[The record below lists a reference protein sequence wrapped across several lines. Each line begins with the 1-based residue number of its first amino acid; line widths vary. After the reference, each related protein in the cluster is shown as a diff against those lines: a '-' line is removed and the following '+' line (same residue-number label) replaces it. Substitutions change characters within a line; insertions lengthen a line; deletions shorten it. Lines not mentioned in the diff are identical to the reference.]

1 MDVSTTSGSDV
12 LARLTTRRY
21 LLGMAFQGVWWA
33 GYLLFPFVLA
43 KSLHASGAL
52 VTLAVTMD
60 TAGLLLALY
69 WGHLM
74 AHSGR
79 RRWLL
84 RGGLGGRLVLLLTPL
99 ATTPVAFVALLAVVH
114 FFGSLVYPAVNG
126 ILQANLPADRRGRV
140 FGMGALI
147 QNLTTAAT
155 SLVAGALLER
165 DAGLYR
171 AIFPVMGC
179 LGFVYLCILARLP
192 RPADDTAEDPP
203 AGFADIFMVPRL
215 PLGPVRWRRLASA
228 VATPFREALQTFRV
242 DRAYL
247 WHEGN
252 FMLYG
257 MAFMM
262 LNPVVPLYFTERLD
276 LGYEQISNARILIA
290 SLGVAALGP
299 VMGRLMDRFHPV
311 RLCILAFAV
320 LTGYPVALALAE
332 HVPGLAPVA
341 MAYLAF
347 GIYALGMSGVN
358 VTWHVGSITFAP
370 PGQGGYYQGI
380 HVTMVGVRGV
390 VGPLAGYAILR
401 LLGYLEVFAAAAGF
415 FLLASVS
422 SVFLWRWM
430 ARTGTRSGD
439 PAKS

>member
-1 MDVSTTSGSDV
+1 MNDATTPIRPEAEV
-12 LARLTTRRY
+12 LAALTTRRY
-21 LLGMAFQGVWWA
+21 LLGMIFQGVWWA

-60 TAGLLLALY
+60 TGGMLLALY

-74 AHSGR
+74 AQSGR

-84 RGGLGGRLVLLLTPL
+84 RGGLGGRLVLMLTPL
-99 ATTPVAFVALLAVVH
+99 ATTPVSFVSLLAVVH

-140 FGMGALI
+140 FGQGALV

-155 SLVAGALLER
+155 SLAVGALLER
-165 DAGLYR
+165 DPGLYR
-171 AIFPVMGC
+171 LVFPVMGC
-179 LGFVYLCILARLP
+179 LGFVYLWILARLP
-192 RPADDTAEDPP
+192 RPAGDTTADPRSGLGDLL
-203 AGFADIFMVPRL
+203 AVPRL
-215 PLGPVRWRRLASA
+215 PLGAIRWRRLAGA
-228 VATPFREALQTFRV
+228 LVAPFREAVQTFRT

-276 LGYEQISNARILIA
+276 LGYEEISNARILIA

-299 VMGRLMDRFHPV
+299 LMGRLMDRYHPV
-311 RLCILAFAV
+311 RLCVLAFAV
-320 LTGYPVALALAE
+320 LTGYPVALALAG
-332 HVPGLAPVA
+332 HVPGLAPA
-341 MAYLAF
+341 SMAYFAF
-347 GIYALGMSGVN
+347 GVYALGMSGVN

-370 PGQGGYYQGI
+370 RGQGGYYQGI
-380 HVTMVGVRGV
+380 HVTMVGLRGV
-390 VGPLAGYAILR
+390 VGPLTGYAVLR
-401 LLGYLEVFAAAAGF
+401 LLGYREVFVAAAIF

-422 SVFLWRWM
+422 SAFLWRWM
-430 ARTGTRSGD
+430 KRADDAFREV
-439 PAKS
+439 

>member
-1 MDVSTTSGSDV
+1 MVDALPPNTREDEA
-12 LARLTTRRY
+12 LAALTTRRY
-21 LLGMAFQGVWWA
+21 LLGMVFQGVWWA

-43 KSLHASGAL
+43 KSLHAPGAL

-60 TAGLLLALY
+60 TAGMLLALY

-74 AHSGR
+74 ARAGR

-126 ILQANLPADRRGRV
+126 ILQANLPPDRRGRV
-140 FGMGALI
+140 FGQGALI
-147 QNLTTAAT
+147 QNLTTALT
-155 SLVAGALLER
+155 SLAVGALLER

-171 AIFPVMGC
+171 AVFPVMGC
-179 LGFVYLCILARLP
+179 LGFVYLLILARLP
-192 RPADDTAEDPP
+192 RPAGDTAEDP
-203 AGFADIFMVPRL
+203 AASLGDIFTVPRL
-215 PLGPVRWRRLASA
+215 PLGAVRWHRLAGA
-228 VATPFREALQTFRV
+228 VTTPFREALQTFRT

-276 LGYEQISNARILIA
+276 LGYEEIANARILIA

-299 VMGRLMDRFHPV
+299 LMGRLMDRFHPV
-311 RLCILAFAV
+311 RVGVLAFAV
-320 LTGYPVALALAE
+320 LVGYPVALALAE
-332 HVPGLAPVA
+332 RVPELAPVT

-358 VTWHVGSITFAP
+358 VSWHVGSIAFAP

-390 VGPLAGYAILR
+390 IGPLTGYAVLR
-401 LLGYLEVFAAAAGF
+401 LLGYLEVFAAAAIF
-415 FLLASVS
+415 FLLASIS
-422 SVFLWRWM
+422 SALLWRWM
-430 ARTGTRSGD
+430 K
-439 PAKS
+439 PPEE